1 MARVNQVVG
10 FVQNVDGTQ
19 IYSVGTDA
27 FTFDPAKAHEA
38 NRRSAMLYGF
48 RQRIG
53 DKAAMSRN
61 PETGEAASPREK
73 FLAMKAMA
81 EHYEAG
87 GEEWNLRTGRVGDPR
102 KVLAKVPLAEIEAYL
117 AEMKGEQ
124 S

>member
-10 FVQNVDGTQ
+10 FVQNADGTQ

-27 FTFDPAKAHEA
+27 FTFDPAKASA
-38 NRRSAMLYGF
+38 KNRAYAEQYGF
-48 RQRIG
+48 RQRIQ

-102 KVLAKVPLAEIEAYL
+102 KVLAKLSVDEIEAYL
-117 AEMKGEQ
+117 AELKGAQ